1 MKKLLTCMSIVTMMF
16 VGLSPLPVGGMTP
29 PVNVDESQV
38 VAMMLTN
45 ASLLDQEE
53 DELVITTEMV
63 EELRKEV
70 AEKKAAEERARKEAE
85 RITEI
90 HQTNDVS
97 VINGYTVEVAKLYP
111 SLSPELLQ
119 SIIWHESR
127 YNPNARNYDGS
138 CVGLMQISPRWH
150 SSRASKLGVTNF
162 YDAYGSILLGADYLS
177 ELLNKYGSIE
187 LVLMMY
193 NMPHDLAFQY
203 HNEGRV
209 SKYASSVLHRAS
221 TLQ

>member
-1 MKKLLTCMSIVTMMF
+1 MML
-16 VGLSPLPVGGMTP
+16 VGLNPLPVGGLTP
-29 PVNVDESQV
+29 IDEVEKSQV

-45 ASLLDQEE
+45 TSLLDQEE
-53 DELVITTEMV
+53 EIVITSEMV

-111 SLSPELLQ
+111 NLSPELLQ

-138 CVGLMQISPRWH
+138 CIGLMQISPRWH
-150 SSRASKLGVTNF
+150 SARASKLGVTNF

-177 ELLNKYGSIE
+177 ELLARYGSIE

-203 HNEGRV
+203 HREGRV
-209 SKYASSVLHRAS
+209 SKYASSVLQRAS